1 MCSVVG
7 TDPFGHIAAAL
18 RLPLSAPM
26 NERAPRPSPALPN
39 LSLPSSDVGVMPN
52 SLPDQ
57 RGANRVVVDV
67 EVSLASE
74 SHFFVGL
81 TRNLSQGGLFVAT
94 WRRLPVGT
102 PLDLVLTLPDGI
114 VTARARVRWVRDATE
129 VSAPGIG
136 VMFEGLGEGD
146 RQRIEVFCA
155 ERAPYYF
162 DVEE

>member
-1 MCSVVG
+1 MK
-7 TDPFGHIAAAL
+7 
-18 RLPLSAPM
+18 
-26 NERAPRPSPALPN
+26 ERASRPSPALPN
-39 LSLPSSDVGVMPN
+39 LRLPSSDVGTVPD

-57 RGANRVVVDV
+57 RGSTRAVVDV

-81 TRNLSQGGLFVAT
+81 TRNLSHGGLFVAT
-94 WRRLPVGT
+94 WRRLPIGT

-114 VTARARVRWVRDATE
+114 VKAGGRVRWVRDSTQ
-129 VSAPGIG
+129 VTPPGIG
-136 VMFEGLGEGD
+136 VMFEGLDDGD
-146 RQRIEVFCA
+146 RKRIERFCA